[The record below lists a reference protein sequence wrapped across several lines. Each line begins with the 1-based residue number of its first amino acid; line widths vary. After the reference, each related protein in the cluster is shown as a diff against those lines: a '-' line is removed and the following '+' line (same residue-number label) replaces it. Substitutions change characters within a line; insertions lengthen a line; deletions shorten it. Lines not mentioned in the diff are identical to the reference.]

1 MLKSNLCN
9 YSDAYILL
17 KGTRITTVNARPP
30 AGRTAAQMQ
39 TARAN
44 NERNNGVLFKT
55 CAPFTYYINE
65 INNKHID
72 IAEDT
77 DVVMPIIT

>member
-1 MLKSNLCN
+1 MAESLSPFTLFPVRAK
-9 YSDAYILL
+9 
-17 KGTRITTVNARPP
+17 TARPP

-39 TARAN
+39 TAREN
-44 NERNNGVLFKT
+44 NERNNGALFKT
-55 CAPFTYYINE
+55 CAPFTYCINE